1 MPIPGLRGLG
11 LSTVLQRAVTDF
23 VAEDM
28 ATYAA
33 ALAYQVLFSLFPFL
47 LFFVTLLG
55 FLEIPSFFAWRRQ
68 HAAPVLPM
76 RQPWGR

>member
-11 LSTVLQRAVTDF
+11 RGTVLQRGVTDF

-33 ALAYQVLFSLFPFL
+33 ALAYQVLFSLFPLIFL
-47 LFFVTLLG
+47 
-55 FLEIPSFFAWRRQ
+55 
-68 HAAPVLPM
+68 
-76 RQPWGR
+76 

>member
-11 LSTVLQRAVTDF
+11 RGTVLQRGVTDF

-33 ALAYQVLFSLFPFL
+33 ALAYQVLFSLFPL
-47 LFFVTLLG
+47 IFFVTLLG
-55 FLEIPSFFAWRRQ
+55 FLEIPSFFEWRRQ
-68 HAAPVLPM
+68 HAATVLPM